1 MATRA
6 MRASSNDHVQAL
18 NLIEVLFDGNSQKDK
33 DVRKAWQIYLDFFQ
47 QIPPDGEEN
56 ARAHNEKGIDFLVNL
71 LESMAKYLR
80 YDFDK
85 IQLKRGVYY
94 PRGHSDESD
103 ARRVILDSLAKM
115 LAGGKP
121 LPMAVVSF
129 PFSEEAL
136 RNQTQVQEALLRTL
150 SGEQP
155 LRVKPEG

>member
-1 MATRA
+1 
-6 MRASSNDHVQAL
+6 
-18 NLIEVLFDGNSQKDK
+18 
-33 DVRKAWQIYLDFFQ
+33 
-47 QIPPDGEEN
+47 
-56 ARAHNEKGIDFLVNL
+56 
-71 LESMAKYLR
+71 
-80 YDFDK
+80 
-85 IQLKRGVYY
+85 
-94 PRGHSDESD
+94 
-103 ARRVILDSLAKM
+103 M

>member
-1 MATRA
+1 MTISDALLICATFLGPIAAVQAQKWIERSRERRNRRLMIFQTLMATRA

-85 IQLKRGVYY
+85 IQLKRGGY
-94 PRGHSDESD
+94 
-103 ARRVILDSLAKM
+103 
-115 LAGGKP
+115 
-121 LPMAVVSF
+121 
-129 PFSEEAL
+129 
-136 RNQTQVQEALLRTL
+136 
-150 SGEQP
+150 
-155 LRVKPEG
+155 